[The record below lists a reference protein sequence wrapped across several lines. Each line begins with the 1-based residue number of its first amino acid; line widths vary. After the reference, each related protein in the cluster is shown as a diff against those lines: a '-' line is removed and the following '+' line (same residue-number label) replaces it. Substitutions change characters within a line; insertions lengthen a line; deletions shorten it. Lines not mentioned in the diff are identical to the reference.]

1 MSDIGDDFKSLRELH
16 RGERTERRHQAQ
28 DRLKEEG
35 IPFTTNNDGVHLMVE
50 GSDCFID
57 YWPGTGRW
65 KSRKGYQGF
74 GLVNL
79 INYIKRGQ

>member
-1 MSDIGDDFKSLRELH
+1 MSDIGDDFKTLRELH
-16 RGERTERRHQAQ
+16 KGERAERRQQAL

-35 IPFTTNNDGVHLMVE
+35 IPFTTNNDGVHLIVE
-50 GSDCFID
+50 GPDCFID

-65 KSRKGYQGF
+65 KSRKGCHGF
-74 GLVNL
+74 GLGNL